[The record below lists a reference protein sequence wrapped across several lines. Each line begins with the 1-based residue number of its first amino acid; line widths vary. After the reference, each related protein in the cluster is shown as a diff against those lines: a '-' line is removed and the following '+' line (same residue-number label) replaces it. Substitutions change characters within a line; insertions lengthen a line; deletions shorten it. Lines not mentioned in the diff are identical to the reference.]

1 MVQKQA
7 RSRKGIRA
15 GKGQSGEKGDK
26 MQLKD
31 KTVIITGGAQG
42 IGAAVARR
50 FAIEGA
56 QVVIGDLDGGKAA
69 DLAADIGGLGL
80 QCDVTKEADIQRL
93 VDETRARFGPVDLFY
108 SNAGLGRWEP
118 DHAASASNAD
128 WQLNWEVHVMS
139 HVYAARAVLP
149 GMIERGQGYLLQMSS
164 AAGLLNQ
171 IGNAA
176 YSATKHAAV
185 GFAESLAI
193 SHAADGVRVS
203 VICPQYVATP
213 LLGYEPGEMPEDA
226 PNVLSPEAVAE
237 VILQGVQKE
246 KFLILPHPEVA
257 QFLQFK
263 TADYDRW
270 LATMV
275 DLRGKIIGKLG
286 NTRDIAMHKMI

>member
-1 MVQKQA
+1 
-7 RSRKGIRA
+7 
-15 GKGQSGEKGDK
+15 
-26 MQLKD
+26 MQLKN
-31 KTVIITGGAQG
+31 KNVIITGGAQG

-50 FAIEGA
+50 FAAEGA
-56 QVVIGDLDGGKAA
+56 RVVIGDIKGSKAEA
-69 DLAADIGGLGL
+69 LAAEIGGLGL
-80 QCDVTKEADIQRL
+80 QCDVTKEPDIQRL
-93 VDETRARFGPVDLFY
+93 VTETRARFGAVDMFY
-108 SNAGLGRWEP
+108 SNAGLGMWEP

-149 GMIERGQGYLLQMSS
+149 EMIERGSGYLVQMSS

-193 SHAADGVRVS
+193 SHADDGIKVS

-213 LLGYEPGEMPEDA
+213 LLGYEPGETPEDA
-226 PNVLSPEAVAE
+226 PNVLLPEAVAE

-246 KFLILPHPEVA
+246 RFLILPHPEVT
-257 QFLQFK
+257 QFIQFK

-270 LATMV
+270 LQTMV
-275 DLRGKIIGKLG
+275 QLRGKIIAELG
-286 NTRDIAMHKMI
+286 STRDTTMHKMI